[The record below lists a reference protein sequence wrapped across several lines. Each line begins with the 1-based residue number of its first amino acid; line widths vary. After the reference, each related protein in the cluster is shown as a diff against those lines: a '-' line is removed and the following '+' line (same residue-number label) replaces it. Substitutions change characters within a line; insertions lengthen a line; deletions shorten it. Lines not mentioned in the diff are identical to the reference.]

1 MFRLIP
7 EKTNI
12 DFMGKRMIWLSL
24 SAVMVLGSLVAA
36 LVIKPKFGI
45 DFAGG
50 LEFVVRFSEPVT
62 ANQVRAS
69 SEGSTLGSFDVQSY
83 GDSGSS
89 YLVRVRQSETDSV
102 EAGSAAFGAQ
112 MNTVFGAGKY
122 EILRQEYVGPK
133 AGAELREKGLWALF
147 YALVA
152 ILLYVAV
159 RFEFS
164 YALGSVTALF
174 HDVLIVCGVFIV
186 LGHEF
191 DLQTL
196 AALLTIVGYSIN
208 DTIIVFDRIR
218 ETAGKRNKGNLEH
231 VMNLAVNDTL
241 SRTVIT
247 NLTVLFSVLALYLL
261 SPEGTPIREFGLAM
275 TIGAVVGTYSS
286 IYVASP
292 IVLAWENMMQ
302 RRAKAQ

>member
-12 DFMGKRMIWLSL
+12 DFMGSRTIWLSI
-24 SAVMVLGSLVAA
+24 SAVLVLGSLMAA
-36 LVIKPKFGI
+36 IVLKPKFGI

-50 LEFVVRFSEPVT
+50 LEFVVKFSETVS
-62 ANQVRAS
+62 ANQVRQS
-69 SEGSTLGSFDVQSY
+69 SEGASLGSFDVQSY
-83 GDSGSS
+83 GDDGSS
-89 YLVRVRQSETDSV
+89 FLVRMRLEEGTNVET
-102 EAGSAAFGAQ
+102 ASAAFTAQ
-112 MNTVFGAGKY
+112 MSQVFGAGKY
-122 EILRQEYVGPK
+122 QVLRQEYVGPK

-147 YALVA
+147 YSLVA

-164 YALGSVTALF
+164 YAMGSVAALF
-174 HDVLIVCGVFIV
+174 HDVIIVCGVFIV

-247 NLTVLFSVLALYLL
+247 NMTVLFSVLALYLL

-292 IVLAWENMMQ
+292 IVLAWENLMQ